1 MTFADWVSS
10 GRVARLARRGS
21 RYVLARAEWRRVE
34 ARARELAAAARPV
47 RARTEAQLVETLAA
61 LRARL
66 EMPARLYVETLAAQ
80 PLLTNSV
87 TAACL
92 YGGGDIA
99 AQQIERR
106 SNVSS
111 PQKSGWN
118 YGRTLRMTFFGF
130 AFAGP
135 ILNGWYPL
143 LHKVT
148 AAFRRNYQPVSV
160 IPLPQWLE
168 SRLPGWVPSPPAW
181 ATIVQVEHL
190 ASPSD
195 RAREVAVKVL
205 FDNLFFQA
213 PFLTCYFVVTGFLE
227 GLSPAAVYHKTQ
239 TNFHAAWAYGV
250 LLWAPL
256 QTANFWFVPVGL
268 QPLAVNIV
276 NVFWKGFLSLL
287 NHRRD
292 YGGDS
297 AKAAPAE
304 HAVRQREAQQRL
316 QVEELEL
323 ELASQRKVILR
334 LTHELELCES
344 QSSFQGRQPP
354 RIRAAGAA
362 PAPPPELAASGE
374 GADEYQHEKPPPAP
388 PPPPPPLACASSGAS

>member
-143 LHKVT
+143 LHK
-148 AAFRRNYQPVSV
+148 ARR
-160 IPLPQWLE
+160 
-168 SRLPGWVPSPPAW
+168 G
-181 ATIVQVEHL
+181 
-190 ASPSD
+190 
-195 RAREVAVKVL
+195 
-205 FDNLFFQA
+205 
-213 PFLTCYFVVTGFLE
+213 
-227 GLSPAAVYHKTQ
+227 
-239 TNFHAAWAYGV
+239 
-250 LLWAPL
+250 
-256 QTANFWFVPVGL
+256 
-268 QPLAVNIV
+268 
-276 NVFWKGFLSLL
+276 
-287 NHRRD
+287 RD
-292 YGGDS
+292 GDW
-297 AKAAPAE
+297 
-304 HAVRQREAQQRL
+304 R
-316 QVEELEL
+316 
-323 ELASQRKVILR
+323 
-334 LTHELELCES
+334 C
-344 QSSFQGRQPP
+344 G
-354 RIRAAGAA
+354 
-362 PAPPPELAASGE
+362 
-374 GADEYQHEKPPPAP
+374 
-388 PPPPPPLACASSGAS
+388 